1 VKIFFKLGNQRWRL
15 VIASVLTFAFFLP
28 GVLPATAQETMTNA
42 NAVVLSTNAQET
54 ISKTNATVPSVTA
67 QKTMAKTSAA
77 DLEASPTDFNN
88 WITLGAGG
96 AFINDGDKA
105 QFEHQHDTTAGPYG
119 GIEDFHLQEFVGKK
133 GLFTADGHAMAA
145 NDDYAVRLELSDPD
159 KGFVRAGFTQFRTWY
174 DGNGGFFP
182 PANQFFSLYD
192 NELHIDRGSVWVEAG
207 LTLPDKPSFTL
218 RFEHDYR
225 QGQMDSTSWGDND
238 TGAGGAPPDRKI
250 VPTFQGIDE
259 TRDIIKADVKDKIGN
274 TDAGLGVRYE
284 VDRSDDS
291 LNIRL
296 DPATASANRY
306 ITQENVEQNDIFNAH
321 GFTETRFNEK
331 VMFSMGGSF
340 TTIDTDLS
348 GSRIYGPSYNAPFST
363 TYPDSQARDEGFTGL
378 TGGGNTK
385 EYVANMNLMLTP
397 IDNLV
402 FVPAL
407 RVEYQGSDLSDNA
420 DMNNVAVTGG
430 PVTSTP
436 TAAADNNWYLDVAES
451 LEARY
456 TGFRNWSLYV
466 NGEWSEDS
474 GNEIW
479 NETTAIF
486 TPILNQDWNM
496 LGQKYTIG
504 ANWYPLYRLNFSG
517 QFYHQIHDYDYNNN
531 LTATPTTYP
540 GYLQNQ
546 NFTVDDMNI
555 RATWRI
561 LNSLSSVTRYDF
573 QYSTVDTTSIPN
585 GGTQAGEIQS
595 ANITSHIFS
604 ENISW
609 TPLPRLYVQA
619 GGSYVLNTLDTPVA
633 SSTGIN
639 NLVLNSANNYWT
651 ADATAGFV
659 INERTDLQLQYSY
672 YRADDYVNNSAS
684 SQPFGVG
691 GEQQSVTATIT
702 RQITKALK
710 ISLKYGFFTNR
721 DDTSGGNDNYDAQL
735 VYANMQYRF

>member
-1 VKIFFKLGNQRWRL
+1 VKAFFKLRNQRWHL
-15 VIASVLTFAFFLP
+15 VITNVLSFAFFLP
-28 GVLPATAQETMTNA
+28 GVLPAAAQETITNT
-42 NAVVLSTNAQET
+42 NTVVLSTNAQET
-54 ISKTNATVPSVTA
+54 ISKTNATVPSATT
-67 QKTMAKTSAA
+67 QKAATKTSAA

-88 WITLGAGG
+88 WITLGVGS

-105 QFEHQHDTTAGPYG
+105 QFEHQHDTTTGPYG
-119 GIEDFHLQEFVGKK
+119 GIRDFHWQEFVGKK

-182 PANQFFSLYD
+182 PNNQFFSLYD
-192 NELHIDRGSVWVEAG
+192 NELHIDRGSIWVEAG

-259 TRDIIKADVKDKIGN
+259 TRDIVAADAKDKIGN
-274 TDAGLGVRYE
+274 TDAGLGLRYE

-306 ITQENVEQNDIFNAH
+306 VTQENVEQDDIFNAH
-321 GFTETRFNEK
+321 GFAETRFNEK
-331 VMFSMGGSF
+331 IMFSMGGSF

-348 GSRIYGPSYNAPFST
+348 GSRIYGPSYNATFGTPYSI
-363 TYPDSQARDEGFTGL
+363 QARDEGFTGL

-385 EYVANMNLMLTP
+385 EYVADMNLMLTP

-407 RVEYQGSDLSDNA
+407 RVEYEGGDLSDNFN
-420 DMNNVAVTGG
+420 DNNVSTTLI
-430 PVTSTP
+430 PSSTP
-436 TAAADNNWYLDVAES
+436 TAAANNNWYLDVAES

-456 TGFRNWSLYV
+456 TGFRNWSLYAS
-466 NGEWSEDS
+466 GEWSEDS

-486 TPILNQDWNM
+486 TPIQNQDWNM
-496 LGQKYTIG
+496 LGQKYTVG

-561 LNSLSSVTRYDF
+561 FNTLSSVTRYDF

-585 GGTQAGEIQS
+585 GGTQVGEIQS

-619 GGSYVLNTLDTPVA
+619 GGSYVLNNLDTPVA

-651 ADATAGFV
+651 IDATAGYA

-684 SQPFGVG
+684 SQPFGTG

-721 DDTSGGNDNYDAQL
+721 DDTSGGNNNYDAQL

>member
-1 VKIFFKLGNQRWRL
+1 LSKLILEKLKAPLKFNNQHRPV
-15 VIASVLTFAFFLP
+15 VIASSLAFATFLS
-28 GVLPATAQETMTNA
+28 GVLPAKAQEVKT
-42 NAVVLSTNAQET
+42 NAVVPPVAAQPAIT
-54 ISKTNATVPSVTA
+54 KTN
-67 QKTMAKTSAA
+67 MA
-77 DLEASPTDFNN
+77 DLEVVPGDFNN
-88 WITLGAGG
+88 WITLGAGYT
-96 AFINDGDKA
+96 FVSKDKA
-105 QFEHQHDTTAGPYG
+105 QFEHQLDTKTGAFG
-119 GIEDFHLQEFVGKK
+119 GVEDFHWQEFVGKK

-145 NDDYAVRLELSDPD
+145 NDDYAVRLELFDPN

-182 PANQFFSLYD
+182 QNGQWLSLYD
-192 NELHIDRGSVWVEAG
+192 NELHVDRGSIWVEAG

-225 QGQMDSTSWGDND
+225 QGQMDSTSWGDTTL
-238 TGAGGAPPDRKI
+238 TGGFGQRNI

-259 TRDIIKADVKDKIGN
+259 KRDILKADIKDKLGN

-284 VDRSDDS
+284 IDRSDDS
-291 LNIRL
+291 LNIDRR
-296 DPATASANRY
+296 PGETASRY
-306 ITQENVEQNDIFNAH
+306 VTQENVEENDLFNVH
-321 GFTETRFNEK
+321 GFTETRFNKK
-331 VMFSMGGSF
+331 VTFSMGGSF

-348 GSRIYGPSYNAPFST
+348 GSRIYGPSYNSPFSA
-363 TYPDSQARDEGFTGL
+363 TYPNSQARDEGFTGL

-385 EYVANMNLMLTP
+385 EYVANVNLMLTP
-397 IDNLV
+397 MDNLV

-407 RVEYQGSDLSDNA
+407 RVEYTGGDLSDNFS
-420 DMNNVAVTGG
+420 DNNVLVNGG
-430 PVTSTP
+430 PVASNP
-436 TAAADNNWYLDVAES
+436 TAAANNNWYLNVAES

-456 TGFRNWSLYV
+456 TGFRNWSLYAS
-466 NGEWSEDS
+466 GEWSEDS

-496 LGQKYTIG
+496 LGQKYTVG

-555 RATWRI
+555 RATWRV
-561 LNSLSSVTRYDF
+561 LNSLSLVTRYDF

-595 ANITSHIFS
+595 ANITSHIIS

-619 GGSYVLNTLDTPVA
+619 GGSYVLNSLDTPVA
-633 SSTGIN
+633 SSPGIN
-639 NLVLNSANNYWT
+639 NLVLNSASDYWT
-651 ADATAGFV
+651 VDATAGYA
-659 INERTDLQLQYSY
+659 INEKTDLQLQYAY
-672 YRADDYVNNSAS
+672 YLADDFANNSAS
-684 SQPFGVG
+684 SQPYGAG
-691 GEQQSVTATIT
+691 DEQHSITATIT
-702 RQITKALK
+702 RRITKALQV
-710 ISLKYGFFTNR
+710 SLKYGFFRNR
-721 DDTSGGNDNYDAQL
+721 DETSGGHNDYDAQL